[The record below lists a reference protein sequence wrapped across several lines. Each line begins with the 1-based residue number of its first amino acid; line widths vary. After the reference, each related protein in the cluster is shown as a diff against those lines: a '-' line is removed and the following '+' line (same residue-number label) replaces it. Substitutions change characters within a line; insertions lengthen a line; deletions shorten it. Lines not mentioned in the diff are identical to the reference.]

1 MPMKHRSLIIFLYFS
16 LRIDKQTT
24 IYTIYFFTQG
34 NGSLKKYSIFK
45 FFIKHFRDILPIQK
59 KMFVHI
65 ILLLLVKMLSWHILT
80 LYNTCI

>member
-1 MPMKHRSLIIFLYFS
+1 MKHRSLIIFLYFS

-45 FFIKHFRDILPIQK
+45 FFIKNFGDILRIQK
-59 KMFVHI
+59 KMFVHVI
-65 ILLLLVKMLSWHILT
+65 IFVTSKNAFMTHIDS
-80 LYNTCI
+80 I